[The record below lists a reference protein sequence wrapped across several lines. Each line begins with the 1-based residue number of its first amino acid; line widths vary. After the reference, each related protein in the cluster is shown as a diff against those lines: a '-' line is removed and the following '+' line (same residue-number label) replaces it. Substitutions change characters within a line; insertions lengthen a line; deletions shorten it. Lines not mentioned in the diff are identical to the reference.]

1 MVGVRVRLEIKDL
14 IGVKVENGLMGMEDK
29 ERKTRMDRGGIINKR
44 RRQSRS
50 ITHLVICM
58 VPFVGLFSIFFSLTA
73 VFGSWFWIHSQK
85 KFTWRWRGT

>member
-1 MVGVRVRLEIKDL
+1 MVGLRVRLEIKDL

-58 VPFVGLFSIFFSLTA
+58 VPFVGLFSIFFPLTA

>member
-1 MVGVRVRLEIKDL
+1 MVGLRVRLEIKDL

-58 VPFVGLFSIFFSLTA
+58 VPFVGLFSIFFFPNGC
-73 VFGSWFWIHSQK
+73 V
-85 KFTWRWRGT
+85 

>member
-73 VFGSWFWIHSQK
+73 ELGSWFWIHSQK